1 VNYVLQLSY
10 KMTYIKTVCHAWI
23 TVLCNVGASCAAGD
37 LQLNSVCYRKFHD
50 SYSSTWFNAS
60 NKCLSGG
67 GSLAAFANLRR
78 PSDNHQLILWLSTD
92 KIYWIGLIRP
102 WWKTTSEG
110 DLRFY
115 ITFDTAVDY
124 FNSILKSMYYTTGL
138 FMNDITQPR
147 YNLRQRYHTN
157 NWFRI
162 R

>member
-1 VNYVLQLSY
+1 MIGVKTFQPTTKFTNPENAEQLCCYV
-10 KMTYIKTVCHAWI
+10 MH
-23 TVLCNVGASCAAGD
+23 VLCKYFLGASCADGD
-37 LQLNSVCYRKFHD
+37 LQLNSVCYRKFND
-50 SYSSTWFNAS
+50 SYSSTWYDAS
-60 NKCLSGG
+60 NRCLSRG

-102 WWKTTSEG
+102 WWKTTNEG

-138 FMNDITQPR
+138 FMNDIPNPDT
-147 YNLRQRYHTN
+147 T
-157 NWFRI
+157 
-162 R
+162 